1 MEQQIQQKE
10 KRKNEKKAGNISTL
24 AMDEELSPWFTKMC
38 SLAMHIVY
46 MRTPGSL
53 IHGVYV
59 MGPQLMD
66 ERVHQWPNDGR
77 LQVE

>member
-1 MEQQIQQKE
+1 
-10 KRKNEKKAGNISTL
+10 
-24 AMDEELSPWFTKMC
+24 MDEELSPWFTKMC